1 MFKQKLSLTLML
13 WMAMGMAL
21 PFFAAKHG
29 AMAQS
34 SEAAPAEQAEATAP
48 ASEFLVR
55 KNRHR
60 IQVITQAIEQSPDDI
75 NLYNARGW
83 YYFQLGEYQLTLAD
97 YERVVELG
105 VENLRPVYQPAVYYV
120 RGISYASLN
129 ETALAI
135 ENLQIGVEIYTA
147 QGNEPAVNELNK
159 LIQQLQ
165 RSPA

>member
-21 PFFAAKHG
+21 PFFATSQVTL
-29 AMAQS
+29 AQS
-34 SEAAPAEQAEATAP
+34 SEAAPAEQAEETASP
-48 ASEFLVR
+48 SEFLVR
-55 KNRHR
+55 KNRQR
-60 IQVITQAIEQSPDDI
+60 IQLITQAIERSPDNI

-105 VENLRPVYQPAVYYV
+105 VENLGPVYQPAVYYV
-120 RGISYASLN
+120 RGMSYASLN

-135 ENLQIGVEIYTA
+135 ENLQMSVEIYAA
-147 QGNEPAVNELNK
+147 QGNEPAVNELNQ
-159 LIQQLQ
+159 LIQKLQ